1 MARRDDSSDLT
12 GTEARGAVTPGVTR
26 YVLGISLALIILV
39 FAIVLFIWS

>member
-26 YVLGISLALIILV
+26 YVLGISLVLIVVL
-39 FAIVLFIWS
+39 FGIVLFIWG